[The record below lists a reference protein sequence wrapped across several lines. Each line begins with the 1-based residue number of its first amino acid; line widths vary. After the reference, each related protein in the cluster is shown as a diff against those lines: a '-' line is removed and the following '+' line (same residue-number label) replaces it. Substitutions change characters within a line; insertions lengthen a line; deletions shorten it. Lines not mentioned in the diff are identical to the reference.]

1 MSQSVQIYLGVPQ
14 TSKLQVYDA
23 KNGQVTIKQMIV
35 TNTAAEDAKLTMTV
49 NTVDIMKD
57 RIVKAGATEVID
69 MFVVLNPNNTLSLQ
83 QDKTNALN
91 VMISGVSEPLITVL
105 Q

>member
-57 RIVKAGATEVID
+57 RIVKAGETEVID
-69 MFVVLNPNNTLSLQ
+69 MFIVLNPNNTLSLQ
-83 QDKTNALN
+83 
-91 VMISGVSEPLITVL
+91 
-105 Q
+105 

>member
-1 MSQSVQIYLGVPQ
+1 
-14 TSKLQVYDA
+14 
-23 KNGQVTIKQMIV
+23 V

-57 RIVKAGATEVID
+57 RIVKAGETEVID
-69 MFVVLNPNNTLSLQ
+69 MFIVLNPNNTLSLQ